1 MTAMRRL
8 AGRAAGLAA
17 GLMLAGAAAAQ
28 TCPAPTRLAF
38 DVESRIERTSIG
50 FTQGLERQG
59 GRLLEST
66 GPLAGPT
73 RFNSID
79 DRGRVTTLANL
90 GTSVFGEGLTVLGGR
105 VYQLTWQN
113 HQVFVYDLS
122 GRRLRTLTNRRD
134 GWGLTNDGRQLIASD
149 GSDRLFFVRPSD
161 FGDVRSVA
169 VRLGGRSLR
178 MLNELEWVDG
188 RVWANVF
195 GTDAIVRIAPDSGC
209 VEAIADLGGL
219 RSMMTT
225 PEQTR
230 LRASANEF
238 VLNGIAYEPR
248 TQRFYVTGKGW
259 RTIFVG
265 RFRAGAPR

>member
-1 MTAMRRL
+1 MRSL
-8 AGRAAGLAA
+8 ASAIVAFAA

-28 TCPAPTRLAF
+28 SCPAPSRLAF
-38 DVESRIERTSIG
+38 DVESRIERSSIG
-50 FTQGLERQG
+50 FTQGLERQN

-73 RFNSID
+73 RLNSID

-90 GTSVFGEGLTVLGGR
+90 GTTVFGEGLTVLGGR

-113 HQVFVYDLS
+113 HHVFVYDLS
-122 GRRLRTLTNRRD
+122 GRRLRTLRNARE

-149 GSDRLFFVRPSD
+149 GSDRLWFIRPGD
-161 FGDVRSVA
+161 FGDVRSVV
-169 VRLGGRSLR
+169 VRLGARPLR

-195 GTDAIVRIAPDSGC
+195 GADAVVRIAPATGC

-219 RSMMTT
+219 RATMTT
-225 PEQTR
+225 AEQAR

-248 TQRFYVTGKGW
+248 TRRFYVTGKGW
-259 RTIFVG
+259 GTIFVG
-265 RFRAGAPR
+265 RFRSAPGAR